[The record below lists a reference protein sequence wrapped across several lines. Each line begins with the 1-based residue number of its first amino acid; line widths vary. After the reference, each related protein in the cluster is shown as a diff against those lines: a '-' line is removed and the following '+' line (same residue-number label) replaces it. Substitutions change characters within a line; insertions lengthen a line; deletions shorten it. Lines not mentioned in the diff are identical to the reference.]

1 MFNRSIGFILF
12 ATASLACTAALAQA
26 PNAQA
31 PAPVNPAAQ
40 MSPLEYG
47 AIISNANAKKVAAA
61 ALAEAQKMGVP
72 MVVAITDTS
81 GNVLYQERQDGA
93 ILGGVLVAPQKAR
106 SAVLYKRPTKAF
118 EEAITPGGVGVRFLR
133 LEGAIPIE
141 GGLPIILEN
150 KIIGGIGM
158 SGGTGVQDG
167 VAAKA
172 GVDALK

>member
-1 MFNRSIGFILF
+1 VFRSSIALVVF
-12 ATASLACTAALAQA
+12 AAASLACPAAVAQTPA
-26 PNAQA
+26 AQA

-81 GNVLYQERQDGA
+81 GNVVYQERQDGA

-141 GGLPIILEN
+141 GGLPIILDN
-150 KIIGGIGM
+150 KIVGGIGM

-172 GVDALK
+172 GVDTLK

>member
-1 MFNRSIGFILF
+1 MGKPLF
-12 ATASLACTAALAQA
+12 SFAIAVAIFVSTVNSFAQSPA
-26 PNAQA
+26 PQA

-47 AIISNANAKKVAAA
+47 AMISNANAKKAAAA
-61 ALAEAQKMGVP
+61 ALAEAQKMNVP

-81 GNVLYQERQDGA
+81 GNVLYMERQDGA

-106 SAVLYKRPTKAF
+106 SAALYKRPTKAF

-133 LEGAIPIE
+133 LEGAVPIE
-141 GGLPIILEN
+141 GGLPLVLDN
-150 KIIGGIGM
+150 KIIGAIGM

-172 GVDALK
+172 GADSLK

>member
-1 MFNRSIGFILF
+1 MSRFAYRLGFVL
-12 ATASLACTAALAQA
+12 ATSLACGAASAQS
-26 PNAQA
+26 PV
-31 PAPVNPAAQ
+31 PTPPPVNPAAQ

-81 GNVLYQERQDGA
+81 GNVVYQERMDAA
-93 ILGGVLVAPQKAR
+93 ILGGSLVAPQKAR

-133 LEGAIPIE
+133 LEGAVPIE
-141 GGLPIILEN
+141 GGLPLIVDN

-167 VAAKA
+167 QAAKA
-172 GVDALK
+172 GADALK

>member
-1 MFNRSIGFILF
+1 MLKSCHGLLVVFGV
-12 ATASLACTAALAQA
+12 ALATSGAGAQS
-26 PNAQA
+26 PTPQA

-47 AIISNANAKKVAAA
+47 AMISNANAKKAAAA
-61 ALAEAQKMGVP
+61 ALAEAQKMNVP

-81 GNVLYQERQDGA
+81 GNVLYMERQDGA

-106 SAVLYKRPTKAF
+106 SAALYKRPTKAF

-133 LEGAIPIE
+133 LEGAVPIE
-141 GGLPIILEN
+141 GGLPLVVDN
-150 KIIGGIGM
+150 KIIGAIGM

-172 GVDALK
+172 GADSLK

>member
-1 MFNRSIGFILF
+1 MAFERTTAEDLLRPF
-12 ATASLACTAALAQA
+12 AVLSRLL
-26 PNAQA
+26 
-31 PAPVNPAAQ
+31 V
-40 MSPLEYG
+40 
-47 AIISNANAKKVAAA
+47 SNANAKKVAAA
-61 ALAEAQKMGVP
+61 ALADAQKMNVP
-72 MVVAITDTS
+72 MVVSITDTS
-81 GNVLYQERQDGA
+81 GNVVYQERQDGA

-141 GGLPIILEN
+141 GGMPIILDN

-167 VAAKA
+167 IAAKA
-172 GVDALK
+172 GLDTLK

>member
-1 MFNRSIGFILF
+1 MSRSARCVLVVAGMSLVVSS
-12 ATASLACTAALAQA
+12 ARAQQPAS
-26 PNAQA
+26 PA

-61 ALAEAQKMGVP
+61 ALAEAQKMNVP

-81 GNVLYQERQDGA
+81 GNVVYQERQDGA

-133 LEGAIPIE
+133 LEGAVPIE
-141 GGLPIILEN
+141 GGLPIVLDN

-167 VAAKA
+167 IAAKA

>member
-1 MFNRSIGFILF
+1 MRKFSILACLI
-12 ATASLACTAALAQA
+12 AASLAGTAAIAQSPAQA
-26 PNAQA
+26 PA
-31 PAPVNPAAQ
+31 APVNPAAQ

-47 AIISNANAKKVAAA
+47 AIISNANAKKAAAA

-81 GNVLYQERQDGA
+81 GNVVYQERQDAA

-118 EEAITPGGVGVRFLR
+118 EEAITPGGVGIRFLR

-141 GGLPIILEN
+141 GGVPLIVDN

-167 VAAKA
+167 QAAKA
-172 GVDALK
+172 GADALQ

>member
-1 MFNRSIGFILF
+1 MRPF
-12 ATASLACTAALAQA
+12 AVLSRLL
-26 PNAQA
+26 
-31 PAPVNPAAQ
+31 V
-40 MSPLEYG
+40 
-47 AIISNANAKKVAAA
+47 SNANAKKVAAA
-61 ALAEAQKMGVP
+61 ALADAQKMNVP
-72 MVVAITDTS
+72 MVVSITDTS
-81 GNVLYQERQDGA
+81 GNVVYQERQDGA

-141 GGLPIILEN
+141 GGMPIILDN

-167 VAAKA
+167 IAAKA
-172 GVDALK
+172 GLDTLK

>member
-1 MFNRSIGFILF
+1 MLFVARTTLIL
-12 ATASLACTAALAQA
+12 TMSLVCSAAVAQSSA
-26 PNAQA
+26 PQ

-40 MSPLEYG
+40 MSPLDYG
-47 AIISNANAKKVAAA
+47 AIISNANAKKAAVA

-81 GNVLYQERQDGA
+81 GNVVYQERQDAA

-133 LEGAIPIE
+133 LEGAVPIE
-141 GGLPIILEN
+141 GGLPLVLDN
-150 KIIGGIGM
+150 KIIGAIGM
-158 SGGTGVQDG
+158 SGGSGVQDG
-167 VAAKA
+167 AAAKA
-172 GVDALK
+172 